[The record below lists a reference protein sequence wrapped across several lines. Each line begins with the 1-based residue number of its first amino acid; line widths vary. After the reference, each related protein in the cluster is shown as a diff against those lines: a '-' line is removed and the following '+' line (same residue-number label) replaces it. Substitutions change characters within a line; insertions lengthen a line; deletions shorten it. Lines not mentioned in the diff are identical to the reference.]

1 MNLLALILM
10 PLLGFGTWEC
20 TGPEGGEIKAL
31 VQSTQDAGV
40 LFAVSGANPTQVV
53 RSSDGGDSWETISE
67 FSGSTV
73 YDMVMTA
80 DGKLVAVGSSRT
92 WTSTDGGLTWT
103 SVYMSNTVF
112 WDAVA
117 HPTDGN
123 RIFASGYKHDG
134 AWRFSFYE
142 STDGGTSWSS
152 TKLVSTGSYSYG
164 RCIALSTS
172 NPNLLMAGGYEYTG
186 SAYVP
191 HLMYSTDSGS
201 SWSDITPSAATGE
214 YYFYGAGFDPV
225 NPDTMFAG
233 SLYSMYMSTDAGTS
247 WTKISSQVYNY
258 DISFSQAS
266 SDLVMAC
273 GSSYIYRSA
282 DGGSTWTTII
292 SGLSGSGIQ
301 WITPDRTDA
310 ALAYTGSSA
319 GFFRS
324 ENGGSSWS
332 INNTGLILGR
342 VLAMEYLANGWMFMN
357 MEDLGMWKALATGPG
372 MNWVQVDTPLACGDF
387 CAIESNP
394 ELDML
399 ALEGGG

>member
-1 MNLLALILM
+1 MNLLAMILIPM
-10 PLLGFGTWEC
+10 LGFGSWDC

-31 VQSTQDAGV
+31 VQSTQDADV

-53 RSSDGGDSWETISE
+53 RSTDEGDSWETISE

-103 SVYMSNTVF
+103 SVYMSNTIF
-112 WDAVA
+112 WDAEA

-123 RIFASGYKHDG
+123 RIFASGYKYDG
-134 AWRFSFYE
+134 AAWRFTFYE
-142 STDGGTSWSS
+142 STDGGASWSA
-152 TKLVSTGSYSYG
+152 TTLVATGSYSYG
-164 RCIALSTS
+164 RCIAVSAS
-172 NPNLLMAGGYEYTG
+172 NPSLLMAGGYEYTG
-186 SAYVP
+186 SANVP
-191 HLMYSTDSGS
+191 HLMYSTDGGS
-201 SWSDITPSAATGE
+201 SWSDITPAASASE

-225 NPDTMFAG
+225 NPDTLFAG
-233 SLYSMYMSTDAGTS
+233 SLYSMYMSTDAGIS
-247 WTKISSQVYNY
+247 WTKIRSQVYNY
-258 DISFSQAS
+258 DISFSAADN
-266 SDLVMAC
+266 DLVMAC
-273 GSSYIYRSA
+273 GSSYIYRST
-282 DGGSTWTTII
+282 DGGSTWTTVNT
-292 SGLSGSGIQ
+292 GLSGSGIQ

-324 ENGGSSWS
+324 TNGGSSWAMD
-332 INNTGLILGR
+332 NDGLILGR
-342 VLAMEYLANGWMFMN
+342 VLAMEYLESGWIFMN
-357 MEDLGMWKALATGPG
+357 MEDLGMWKSPASVET
-372 MNWVQVDTPLACGDF
+372 NWEQVDTPLACGDF

-394 ELDML
+394 DLELL